1 MAQQECP
8 EGVVSYSVLPVDGG
22 DGGGDGVRLHEP
34 GTGKQSSWPPWR
46 VAVVIKKKKKIFPRQ
61 SVPEPTTKRPTW
73 QRHNFP

>member
-34 GTGKQSSWPPWR
+34 
-46 VAVVIKKKKKIFPRQ
+46 
-61 SVPEPTTKRPTW
+61 SVFFLELATRSLVLA
-73 QRHNFP
+73 H